1 MRHKGSVENSCGRL
15 SVFVFYQVASCKNN
29 KKLAK
34 TTVSVSW
41 RMEFALAVFQ
51 KVEATV
57 RQLSV
62 EWVSYT
68 WVLGNERDS

>member
-1 MRHKGSVENSCGRL
+1 
-15 SVFVFYQVASCKNN
+15 
-29 KKLAK
+29 
-34 TTVSVSW
+34 
-41 RMEFALAVFQ
+41 MEFALAVFQ